1 MSHAD
6 RVKMMIQAKLENAHE
21 KEKTKRTIRQEELED
36 NKKDRQREWRQ
47 QLLKQ
52 KERGHVDIDVDRF
65 TNEQME
71 RMVFDKDYNP
81 IKDMMEKDKKNK
93 DADEEPDAEEIARK
107 AELKA
112 RFAAA

>member
-1 MSHAD
+1 
-6 RVKMMIQAKLENAHE
+6 
-21 KEKTKRTIRQEELED
+21 
-36 NKKDRQREWRQ
+36 
-47 QLLKQ
+47 
-52 KERGHVDIDVDRF
+52 
-65 TNEQME
+65 
-71 RMVFDKDYNP
+71 MVFDKDYNP